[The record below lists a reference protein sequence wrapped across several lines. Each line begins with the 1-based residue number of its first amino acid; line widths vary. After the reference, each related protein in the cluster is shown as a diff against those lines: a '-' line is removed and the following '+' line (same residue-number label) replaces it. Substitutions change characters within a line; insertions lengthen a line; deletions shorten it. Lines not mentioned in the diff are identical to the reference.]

1 LQGHIVSTARG
12 MNHTYFIAP
21 LTPPTQNHNYTSV
34 QLQCTTLALF
44 YFVVVSWRVI
54 WSRDWSSPGK
64 QAKEEEEEERQQR
77 ENLFLWDSKPAPEV
91 LHSSSASRQINQ
103 ITEEE
108 DEEEKF
114 CIFACGD

>member
-1 LQGHIVSTARG
+1 
-12 MNHTYFIAP
+12 M
-21 LTPPTQNHNYTSV
+21 V
-34 QLQCTTLALF
+34 QRLVQ
-44 YFVVVSWRVI
+44 
-54 WSRDWSSPGK
+54 SR
-64 QAKEEEEEERQQR
+64 QASKRRRRKEEEERQQR